1 MKEMARV
8 QKENL
13 SLEEEFWG
21 QVLRG
26 SGGEFVMREEKLESR
41 QAENEVK
48 MERKEEKEE
57 TV

>member
-1 MKEMARV
+1 MARV

>member
-1 MKEMARV
+1 MARV

-26 SGGEFVMREEKLESR
+26 SGGEFVMQEEKLESR